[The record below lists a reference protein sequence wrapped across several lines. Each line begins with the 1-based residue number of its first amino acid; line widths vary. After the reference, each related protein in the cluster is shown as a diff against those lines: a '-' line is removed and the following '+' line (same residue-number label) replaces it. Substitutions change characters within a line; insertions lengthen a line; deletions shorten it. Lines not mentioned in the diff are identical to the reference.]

1 MKDNQLASFLTERLL
16 FYASLCSCEAKEARE
31 ALEEAFSSAD
41 NPEEVF
47 DTFRFFC
54 SGAKNKEAFLRQWM
68 EVELQQLLF
77 VSKENSCCLDPTFSK
92 PLAVAMLPIKR
103 KSMTA
108 SVLLEPNQ
116 FLKIVAFFGRLR
128 RKSA

>member
-1 MKDNQLASFLTERLL
+1 MKDNQLASFLKERLL
-16 FYASLCSCEAKEARE
+16 FYASLCSCEEKEARQ

-41 NPEEVF
+41 NPEGVF
-47 DTFRFFC
+47 DTFRVFC
-54 SGAKNKEAFLRQWM
+54 SGTKNKEAFLRQWIEM
-68 EVELQQLLF
+68 ELHQF
-77 VSKENSCCLDPTFSK
+77 FIYKEERFCFDPTFSK

-103 KSMTA
+103 RSMKA

-116 FLKIVAFFGRLR
+116 FLKIVAFFGRLQ

>member
-1 MKDNQLASFLTERLL
+1 MASFLKERLL
-16 FYASLCSCEAKEARE
+16 FYASLCACEEKEARQ

-41 NPEEVF
+41 NPEGVF

-54 SGAKNKEAFLRQWM
+54 SGAKNNEAFLRQWIEM
-68 EVELQQLLF
+68 ELQQF
-77 VSKENSCCLDPTFSK
+77 FEVKENRFCFDPTFSK
-92 PLAVAMLPIKR
+92 PLVAAMLPIKR

-116 FLKIVAFFGRLR
+116 FLKIVAFLGRLQ